1 MHLPFVKPLFDHLFL
16 PASFEPQVG
25 VIPYARVGQQ
35 ITYLLIT
42 SRGTGKWIFPKG
54 TLTPGADPRDLAAR
68 EAREE
73 AGVAGTLAPE
83 PLGTYRDWKSRNGGK
98 RAIEVALYPML
109 VEEQFSDWEEAKQ
122 RHRHWVTFPDLR
134 SLLKRHAIVDLAARL
149 NATLGAIPDLGKD
162 RGIQS
167 QINQG

>member
-1 MHLPFVKPLFDHLFL
+1 MHLPFIRPLLNHFFL
-16 PASFEPQVG
+16 PAPSEPQVG
-25 VIPYARVGQQ
+25 VIPYAHVGQQ

-54 TLTPGADPRDLAAR
+54 TLTPGVDPREVAAR

-73 AGVAGTLAPE
+73 AGVAGRLAAE
-83 PLGTYRDWKSRNGGK
+83 PVGTYRDWKSRKGGK
-98 RAIEVALYPML
+98 IAIEVALYPML

-134 SLLKRHAIVDLAARL
+134 SLLKSHAIVDLVGQL
-149 NATLGAIPDLGKD
+149 NAT
-162 RGIQS
+162 RGNVPI
-167 QINQG
+167 